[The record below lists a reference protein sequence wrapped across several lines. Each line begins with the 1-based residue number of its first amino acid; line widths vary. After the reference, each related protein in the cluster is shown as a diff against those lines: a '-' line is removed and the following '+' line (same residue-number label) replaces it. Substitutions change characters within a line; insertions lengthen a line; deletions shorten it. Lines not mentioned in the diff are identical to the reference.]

1 LFVCGQSWLEFA
13 QREPKSDKGNA
24 IMSTVELFNS
34 FACKT
39 LQAAKEADEPR
50 ERFVL
55 LTLALEWAAASK
67 REEAAPP
74 PATQSTSASN

>member
-1 LFVCGQSWLEFA
+1 VS
-13 QREPKSDKGNA
+13 RNRDKGNA

-39 LQAAKEADEPR
+39 LQAAKEAHEPR

-67 REEAAPP
+67 REEAVPP
-74 PATQSTSASN
+74 PATQSTAASN